1 MKIIFSLLALSS
13 LIFAE
18 SIRGHQYDDM
28 IKAANTKVE
37 LEKTYYTPKVT
48 TPKVEP
54 VEEKVE
60 PVEEKAEAVVEEVA
74 KEEAPADTNAS
85 H

>member
-54 VEEKVE
+54 VEEK
-60 PVEEKAEAVVEEVA
+60 AEAVVEEVA
-74 KEEAPADTNAS
+74 KEEAPSDTNAS

>member
-48 TPKVEP
+48 TPKVE
-54 VEEKVE
+54 EKVE

-74 KEEAPADTNAS
+74 KEEAPSDTNAS